1 MERFNFIEIK
11 QLEDH
16 WGKGN
21 NINTVVTRNIIYDI
35 DFAFNYSIEL
45 EHLKPETMG
54 KMGKVMGK
62 GKKKLRLWHIL
73 LPDITRPLL
82 L

>member
-1 MERFNFIEIK
+1 MKKFNFIEIK

-21 NINTVVTRNIIYDI
+21 SINTVVTRNVIYDI

-45 EHLKPETMG
+45 EHLKLLETVG
-54 KMGKVMGK
+54 KTGKVM